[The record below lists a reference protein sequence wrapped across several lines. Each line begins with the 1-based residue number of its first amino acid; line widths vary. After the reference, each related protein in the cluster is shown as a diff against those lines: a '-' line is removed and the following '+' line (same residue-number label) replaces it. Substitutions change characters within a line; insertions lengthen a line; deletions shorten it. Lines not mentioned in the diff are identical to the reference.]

1 MPVVVAQE
9 FIQSAVTL
17 MEAAAVRMA
26 NHRDNAY
33 PQEAVGILCSNG
45 DSYSLINQARSGH
58 RFEVSEVLVKEA
70 IEILESR
77 DMEPVAM
84 YHSHP
89 TSAASPSGRDV
100 SMMMNMPGALS
111 IIVGIDGIAAWL
123 WDDVLQSVG
132 RIPLPERTRHVESA

>member
-9 FIQSAVTL
+9 FIQAAVTL
-17 MEAAAVRMA
+17 MEDAAVRMA
-26 NHRDNAY
+26 DHRDDAY
-33 PQEAVGILCSNG
+33 PEEAVGILCSNG
-45 DSYSLINQARSGH
+45 DTYPLINQARSGH
-58 RFEVSEVLVKEA
+58 RFEVSETLVKEA
-70 IEILESR
+70 IEILENR
-77 DMEPVAM
+77 GKEPVAM

-89 TSAASPSGRDV
+89 TSAASPSARDV

-111 IIVGIDGIAAWL
+111 IVVGIDGIAAWL